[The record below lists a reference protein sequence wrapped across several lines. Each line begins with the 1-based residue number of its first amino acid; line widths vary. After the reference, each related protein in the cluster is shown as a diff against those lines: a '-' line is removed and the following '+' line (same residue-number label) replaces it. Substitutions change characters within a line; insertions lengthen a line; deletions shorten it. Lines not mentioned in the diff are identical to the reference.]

1 MFKSMIY
8 KEWLKTWAAIACLVL
23 MLIGFT
29 AYDFLA
35 LAKNASLQ
43 GYGFLWSYA
52 VGKYS
57 ILVDNL
63 IYLPV
68 ICGLALAAAQFI
80 PETYRKCLKLT
91 LHLPMPQLGTVSIMQ
106 GYGLV
111 VLLVFFTIQAAS
123 LGIFLGHYLVVDI
136 VWRILFS
143 LLTWYCAGLCAYI
156 WAGAIILEPAWRM
169 RIFETVLMLALLSTF
184 YLSSQMMGYSR
195 GILPLATATT
205 IAAFPLIH
213 FSVRRFKDGVQ

>member
-8 KEWLKTWAAIACLVL
+8 KEWLKTWTAIACLML

-29 AYDFLA
+29 SYDFLA

-63 IYLPV
+63 IYLPA

-91 LHLPMPQLGTVSIMQ
+91 LHLPMSQLRTVSIMQ

-111 VLLVFFTIQAAS
+111 VLLVFFIIQAAS
-123 LGIFLGHYLVVDI
+123 LGIFLGHYLVADI

-184 YLSSQMMGYSR
+184 YLSSQMMGYSC
-195 GILPLATATT
+195 GILPLATITT
-205 IAAFPLIH
+205 LAAFPLIH
-213 FSVRRFKDGVQ
+213 YSVRRFKDGVQ

>member
-8 KEWLKTWAAIACLVL
+8 KEWLKTWTAIACLML

-29 AYDFLA
+29 SYDFLA

-52 VGKYS
+52 IGKYS

-91 LHLPMPQLGTVSIMQ
+91 LHLPMSQLRTVSIMQ

-111 VLLVFFTIQAAS
+111 VLLVFFIIQAAS
-123 LGIFLGHYLVVDI
+123 LGIFLGHYLVSDI

-184 YLSSQMMGYSR
+184 YLSSQMMGYSC
-195 GILPLATATT
+195 GILPLATVTT
-205 IAAFPLIH
+205 LAAFPLIH
-213 FSVRRFKDGVQ
+213 YSVRRFKDGVQ

>member
-8 KEWLKTWAAIACLVL
+8 KEWLKTWTAIACLML

-29 AYDFLA
+29 SYDFLA

-91 LHLPMPQLGTVSIMQ
+91 LHLPMSQLRTVSIMQ
-106 GYGLV
+106 VYGLV
-111 VLLVFFTIQAAS
+111 VLLVFFIIQAAS
-123 LGIFLGHYLVVDI
+123 LGIFLGHYLVADI

-184 YLSSQMMGYSR
+184 YLSSQMMGYNC
-195 GILPLATATT
+195 GILPLATVTT
-205 IAAFPLIH
+205 LAAFPLIH
-213 FSVRRFKDGVQ
+213 YSVRRFKDGVQ

>member
-8 KEWLKTWAAIACLVL
+8 KEWLKTWTAIACLML

-29 AYDFLA
+29 SYDFLA

-91 LHLPMPQLGTVSIMQ
+91 LHLPMSQLRTVSIMQ

-123 LGIFLGHYLVVDI
+123 LGIFLGHYLVADI

-184 YLSSQMMGYSR
+184 YLSSQMMSYSC
-195 GILPLATATT
+195 GILPLATVTT
-205 IAAFPLIH
+205 LAAFPLIH
-213 FSVRRFKDGVQ
+213 YSVRRFKDGVQ

>member
-1 MFKSMIY
+1 MIY
-8 KEWLKTWAAIACLVL
+8 KEWLKTWTAIACLML

-29 AYDFLA
+29 SYDFLA

-91 LHLPMPQLGTVSIMQ
+91 LHLPMSQLRTVSIMQ

-111 VLLVFFTIQAAS
+111 VLLVFFIIQAAS
-123 LGIFLGHYLVVDI
+123 LGIFLGHYLVADI

-184 YLSSQMMGYSR
+184 YLSSQMMGYSC
-195 GILPLATATT
+195 GILPLAAVTT
-205 IAAFPLIH
+205 LAAFPLIH
-213 FSVRRFKDGVQ
+213 YSVRRFKDGVQ

>member
-8 KEWLKTWAAIACLVL
+8 KEWLKTGAAIVCMAL

-91 LHLPMPQLGTVSIMQ
+91 LHLPMPQLRTVSIMQ
-106 GYGLV
+106 GYGLA
-111 VLLVFFTIQAAS
+111 VLLGLFIIQSAS
-123 LGIFLGHYLVVDI
+123 LGIFLSHYLVSDI

-169 RIFETVLMLALLSTF
+169 RIFETVLMLAILSTF
-184 YLSSQMMGYSR
+184 FLSSQMMGYSC
-195 GILPLATATT
+195 GLLPLAIVTT
-205 IAAFPLIH
+205 IAALPLIH
-213 FSVRRFKDGVQ
+213 YSVRRFKDGVQ

>member
-8 KEWLKTWAAIACLVL
+8 KEWLKTGTAIVCMAL

-80 PETYRKCLKLT
+80 PEMYRKCLKLT
-91 LHLPMPQLGTVSIMQ
+91 LHLPMPQLRTVSVMQ
-106 GYGLV
+106 GYGLA
-111 VLLVFFTIQAAS
+111 VLLGLFIIQSAS
-123 LGIFLGHYLVVDI
+123 LGIFLRHYLVSDI

-156 WAGAIILEPAWRM
+156 WTGAIILEPAWRM
-169 RIFETVLMLALLSTF
+169 RIFETVLMLAILSTF
-184 YLSSQMMGYSR
+184 FLSSQMMGYSC
-195 GILPLATATT
+195 GLLSLAIVTT
-205 IAAFPLIH
+205 IAALPLIH
-213 FSVRRFKDGVQ
+213 YSVRRFKDGVQ

>member
-8 KEWLKTWAAIACLVL
+8 KEWLKTWTAIACLML

-29 AYDFLA
+29 SYDFLA

-68 ICGLALAAAQFI
+68 ICGLAIAAAQFI

-91 LHLPMPQLGTVSIMQ
+91 LHLPMSQLRTVSIMQ

-111 VLLVFFTIQAAS
+111 VLLVFFIIQAAS
-123 LGIFLGHYLVVDI
+123 LGIFLGHYLVADI

-184 YLSSQMMGYSR
+184 YLSSQMMGYSC
-195 GILPLATATT
+195 GILPLATVTT
-205 IAAFPLIH
+205 LAAFPLIH
-213 FSVRRFKDGVQ
+213 YSVRRFKDGIQ

>member
-1 MFKSMIY
+1 MLKSMIY
-8 KEWLKTWAAIACLVL
+8 KEWLKTWTAIACLML

-29 AYDFLA
+29 SYDFLA

-91 LHLPMPQLGTVSIMQ
+91 LHLPMSQLRTVSIMQ

-111 VLLVFFTIQAAS
+111 VLLVFFIIQAVS
-123 LGIFLGHYLVVDI
+123 LGIFLGHYLVADI

-184 YLSSQMMGYSR
+184 YLSSQMMGYSC
-195 GILPLATATT
+195 GILPLATVTT
-205 IAAFPLIH
+205 LAAFPLIH
-213 FSVRRFKDGVQ
+213 YSVRRFKDGVQ

>member
-8 KEWLKTWAAIACLVL
+8 KEWLKTGTAIVCMAL

-91 LHLPMPQLGTVSIMQ
+91 LHLPMPQLRTVSIMQ
-106 GYGLV
+106 GYGLA
-111 VLLVFFTIQAAS
+111 VLLGLFIIQSAS
-123 LGIFLGHYLVVDI
+123 LGIFLSHYLVSDI

-169 RIFETVLMLALLSTF
+169 RIFETVLMLAILSTF
-184 YLSSQMMGYSR
+184 FLSSQMMGYSC
-195 GILPLATATT
+195 GLLPLAIVTT
-205 IAAFPLIH
+205 IAALPLSH
-213 FSVRRFKDGVQ
+213 YSVRRFKDGVQ

>member
-1 MFKSMIY
+1 MIY
-8 KEWLKTWAAIACLVL
+8 KEWLKTWTAIACLML

-29 AYDFLA
+29 SYDFLA

-91 LHLPMPQLGTVSIMQ
+91 LHLPMSQLRTVSIMQ

-111 VLLVFFTIQAAS
+111 VLLVFFIIQAVS
-123 LGIFLGHYLVVDI
+123 LGIFLGHYLVADI

-184 YLSSQMMGYSR
+184 YLSSQMMGYSC
-195 GILPLATATT
+195 GILPLATVTT
-205 IAAFPLIH
+205 LAAFPLIH
-213 FSVRRFKDGVQ
+213 YSVRRFKDGVQ

>member
-8 KEWLKTWAAIACLVL
+8 KEWLKTRTAIACLML

-29 AYDFLA
+29 SYDFLA
-35 LAKNASLQ
+35 LAKNTSLQ

-91 LHLPMPQLGTVSIMQ
+91 LHLPMPQLRTVSIMQ

-123 LGIFLGHYLVVDI
+123 LGIFLGHYLVTDI

-184 YLSSQMMGYSR
+184 YLSSQMMGYSH

-205 IAAFPLIH
+205 LAAFPLIH
-213 FSVRRFKDGVQ
+213 YSVRRFKDGVQ

>member
-8 KEWLKTWAAIACLVL
+8 KEWLKTRTAIACLVL

-91 LHLPMPQLGTVSIMQ
+91 LHLPMSRLRTVSIMQ

-111 VLLVFFTIQAAS
+111 VLLVFFIIQAAS
-123 LGIFLGHYLVVDI
+123 LGIFLGHYLVADI

-184 YLSSQMMGYSR
+184 YLSSQMMGYSC
-195 GILPLATATT
+195 GILPLAAVTT
-205 IAAFPLIH
+205 LAAFPLIH
-213 FSVRRFKDGVQ
+213 YSVRRFKDGVQ

>member
-91 LHLPMPQLGTVSIMQ
+91 LHLPMPQLRTVSIMQ

-123 LGIFLGHYLVVDI
+123 LGIFLGHYLVADI

-205 IAAFPLIH
+205 LAAFPLIH
-213 FSVRRFKDGVQ
+213 YSVRRFKDGVQ

>member
-8 KEWLKTWAAIACLVL
+8 KEWLKTGTAIACLAL

-29 AYDFLA
+29 GYDFLA

-91 LHLPMPQLGTVSIMQ
+91 LHLPMPQLRTVSVMQ
-106 GYGLV
+106 GYGLA
-111 VLLVFFTIQAAS
+111 VLLGLFFIQAS
-123 LGIFLGHYLVVDI
+123 SVGIFLGHYLVSDI

-169 RIFETVLMLALLSTF
+169 RIFETVLMLAILSTF
-184 YLSSQMMGYSR
+184 FLSSQMMGYNC
-195 GILPLATATT
+195 GLLPLAIVTT
-205 IAAFPLIH
+205 IAALPLIH
-213 FSVRRFKDGVQ
+213 YSVRRFKDGVQ

>member
-8 KEWLKTWAAIACLVL
+8 KEWLKTWTAIAYLML

-29 AYDFLA
+29 SYDFMA

-43 GYGFLWSYA
+43 GYGFLRSYA

-91 LHLPMPQLGTVSIMQ
+91 LHLPMPQLRTVSIMQ

-111 VLLVFFTIQAAS
+111 VLLVFFIIQAAS
-123 LGIFLGHYLVVDI
+123 LGIFLGHYLVADI

-184 YLSSQMMGYSR
+184 YLSSQMMGYSC
-195 GILPLATATT
+195 GILPLATVTT
-205 IAAFPLIH
+205 LAAFPLIH
-213 FSVRRFKDGVQ
+213 YSVRRFKDGVQ

>member
-1 MFKSMIY
+1 MIY
-8 KEWLKTWAAIACLVL
+8 KEWLKTWTAIACLML

-29 AYDFLA
+29 SYDFLA

-91 LHLPMPQLGTVSIMQ
+91 LHLPMSQLRTVSIMQ

-123 LGIFLGHYLVVDI
+123 LGIFLGHYLVADI

-156 WAGAIILEPAWRM
+156 WAGAIILEPAWRT

-195 GILPLATATT
+195 GILPMATATT
-205 IAAFPLIH
+205 LAASPLIH
-213 FSVRRFKDGVQ
+213 YSVRRFKDGVQ

>member
-8 KEWLKTWAAIACLVL
+8 KEWLKTWTAIACLTL

-29 AYDFLA
+29 SYDFLA

-68 ICGLALAAAQFI
+68 ICGLVLSAAQFI

-91 LHLPMPQLGTVSIMQ
+91 LHLPMSQLRTVSIMQ

-111 VLLVFFTIQAAS
+111 VLLVFFIIQAAS
-123 LGIFLGHYLVVDI
+123 LGIFLGHYLVADI

-184 YLSSQMMGYSR
+184 YLSSQMMGYSC
-195 GILPLATATT
+195 GILPLATVTT
-205 IAAFPLIH
+205 LAAFPLIH
-213 FSVRRFKDGVQ
+213 YSVRRFKDGVQ

>member
-1 MFKSMIY
+1 MIY
-8 KEWLKTWAAIACLVL
+8 KEWLKTWTAIACLML

-29 AYDFLA
+29 SYDFLA

-80 PETYRKCLKLT
+80 PETCRKCLKLT
-91 LHLPMPQLGTVSIMQ
+91 LHLPMSQLRTVSIMQ

-111 VLLVFFTIQAAS
+111 VLLVFFIIQAAS
-123 LGIFLGHYLVVDI
+123 LGIFLGHYLAADI

-184 YLSSQMMGYSR
+184 YLSSQMMGYSC
-195 GILPLATATT
+195 GILPLATVTT
-205 IAAFPLIH
+205 LAAFPLIH
-213 FSVRRFKDGVQ
+213 YSVRRFKDGVQ

>member
-8 KEWLKTWAAIACLVL
+8 KEWLKTWTAIACLML

-29 AYDFLA
+29 SYDFLA

-91 LHLPMPQLGTVSIMQ
+91 LHLPMSQLRTVSIMQ

-111 VLLVFFTIQAAS
+111 VLLVFFIIQAVS
-123 LGIFLGHYLVVDI
+123 LGIFLGHYLVADI

>member
-8 KEWLKTWAAIACLVL
+8 KEWLKTGTTIVCMAL

-43 GYGFLWSYA
+43 GYGFLWSYS

-68 ICGLALAAAQFI
+68 ICGLVLAAAQFV
-80 PETYRKCLKLT
+80 PEMYRKCLKLT
-91 LHLPMPQLGTVSIMQ
+91 LHLPMPQSRTVAVMQ
-106 GYGLV
+106 GYGIA
-111 VLLVFFTIQAAS
+111 VLLGLFIIQSAS
-123 LGIFLGHYLVVDI
+123 LGIFLNHYLVSDI
-136 VWRILFS
+136 VWRILVS

-156 WAGAIILEPAWRM
+156 WAGAIILEPAWKM

-195 GILPLATATT
+195 GILPLALVTT
-205 IAAFPLIH
+205 FAALPLIH
-213 FSVRRFKDGVQ
+213 YSVKRFKDGVQ

>member
-8 KEWLKTWAAIACLVL
+8 KEWLKTGTAIACLAL

-29 AYDFLA
+29 GYDFLA

-91 LHLPMPQLGTVSIMQ
+91 LHLPMPQLRTVSIMQ
-106 GYGLV
+106 GYGLA
-111 VLLVFFTIQAAS
+111 VLLGLFIIQSAS
-123 LGIFLGHYLVVDI
+123 LGIFLSHYLVSDI

-156 WAGAIILEPAWRM
+156 WVGAIILEPAWRM
-169 RIFETVLMLALLSTF
+169 RIFETVLMLAILSTF
-184 YLSSQMMGYSR
+184 FLSSQMMGYSC
-195 GILPLATATT
+195 GLLPLAIVTT
-205 IAAFPLIH
+205 IAALPLIH
-213 FSVRRFKDGVQ
+213 YSVRRFKDGVQ

>member
-1 MFKSMIY
+1 MIY
-8 KEWLKTWAAIACLVL
+8 KEWLKTWTAIACLML

-29 AYDFLA
+29 SYDFLA

-80 PETYRKCLKLT
+80 PEIYRKCLKLT
-91 LHLPMPQLGTVSIMQ
+91 LHLPMSQLRTVSIMQ

-111 VLLVFFTIQAAS
+111 VLLVFFIIQAAS
-123 LGIFLGHYLVVDI
+123 LGIFLGHYLVADI

-184 YLSSQMMGYSR
+184 YLSSQMMGYSC
-195 GILPLATATT
+195 GILPLATVTT
-205 IAAFPLIH
+205 LAAFPLIH
-213 FSVRRFKDGVQ
+213 YSVRRFKDGVQ

>member
-1 MFKSMIY
+1 MIY
-8 KEWLKTWAAIACLVL
+8 KEWLKTGTAIACLAL

-29 AYDFLA
+29 GYDFLA

-91 LHLPMPQLGTVSIMQ
+91 LHLPMPQLRTVSIMQ
-106 GYGLV
+106 GYGLA
-111 VLLVFFTIQAAS
+111 VLLGLFIIQSAS
-123 LGIFLGHYLVVDI
+123 LGIFLSHYLVSDI

-156 WAGAIILEPAWRM
+156 WVGAIILEPAWRM
-169 RIFETVLMLALLSTF
+169 RIFETVLMLAILSTF
-184 YLSSQMMGYSR
+184 FLSSQMMGYSC
-195 GILPLATATT
+195 GLLPLAIVTT
-205 IAAFPLIH
+205 IAALPLIH
-213 FSVRRFKDGVQ
+213 YSVRRFKDGVQ

>member
-8 KEWLKTWAAIACLVL
+8 KEWLKTGTAIMCLV
-23 MLIGFT
+23 MMMAGFT

-35 LAKNASLQ
+35 LAKNASLH
-43 GYGFLWSYA
+43 GYDFLWSYA

-80 PETYRKCLKLT
+80 PETFRKCLKLT
-91 LHLPMPQLGTVSIMQ
+91 LHLPMPQFRTVSVMQ
-106 GYGLV
+106 GYGIG
-111 VLLVFFTIQAAS
+111 VLLVLFIVQGAS
-123 LGIFLGHYLVVDI
+123 LGIFLGHYLVADI

-143 LLTWYCAGLCAYI
+143 LITWYCAGLCAYI
-156 WAGAIILEPAWRM
+156 WAGAIMLEPAWRM

-184 YLSSQMMGYSR
+184 FLSSQMMGYSR
-195 GILPLATATT
+195 GILPLATVTT
-205 IAAFPLIH
+205 LAAFPLIH
-213 FSVRRFKDGVQ
+213 YSVRRFKDGVQ

>member
-1 MFKSMIY
+1 MVKSLIY
-8 KEWLKTWAAIACLVL
+8 KEWLKTGTMILCLFL
-23 MLIGFT
+23 LLALFT

-35 LAKNASLQ
+35 LGKNASLQ
-43 GYGFLWSYA
+43 GYGFLWTYA
-52 VGKYS
+52 AVKNS

-68 ICGLALAAAQFI
+68 ACGLVLAAAQFI
-80 PETYRKCLKLT
+80 PEAYRKCLKLT
-91 LHLPMPQLGTVSIMQ
+91 LHLPMPQARTVAVMQ
-106 GYGLV
+106 SYGLC
-111 VLLVFFTIQAAS
+111 VLLALFILQAAA
-123 LGIFLGHYLVVDI
+123 LGIFLNHYLVSDI

-184 YLSSQMMGYSR
+184 YLSSQMMAYR
-195 GILPLATATT
+195 HGILPISAVTTLAAL
-205 IAAFPLIH
+205 PLIH
-213 FSVRRFKDGVQ
+213 YSVRRFKDGVQ

>member
-8 KEWLKTWAAIACLVL
+8 KEWLKTWTAIACLML

-29 AYDFLA
+29 SYNFLA

-63 IYLPV
+63 IYLPA

-91 LHLPMPQLGTVSIMQ
+91 LHLPMSQLRTVSIMQ

-111 VLLVFFTIQAAS
+111 VLLVFFIIQAAS
-123 LGIFLGHYLVVDI
+123 LGIFLGHYLVADI

-184 YLSSQMMGYSR
+184 YLSSQMMGYSC
-195 GILPLATATT
+195 GILPLATVTT
-205 IAAFPLIH
+205 LAAFPLIH
-213 FSVRRFKDGVQ
+213 YSVRRFKDGVQ

>member
-1 MFKSMIY
+1 MIY
-8 KEWLKTWAAIACLVL
+8 KEWLKTRTAIACLML

-29 AYDFLA
+29 SYDFLA

-80 PETYRKCLKLT
+80 QETYRKCLKLT
-91 LHLPMPQLGTVSIMQ
+91 LHLPMSQLRTVSIMQ

-111 VLLVFFTIQAAS
+111 VLLVFFIIQAAS
-123 LGIFLGHYLVVDI
+123 LGIFLGHYLVADI

-184 YLSSQMMGYSR
+184 YLSSQMMGYSY
-195 GILPLATATT
+195 GILPLATVTT
-205 IAAFPLIH
+205 LAAFPLIH
-213 FSVRRFKDGVQ
+213 YSVRRFKDGVQ

>member
-1 MFKSMIY
+1 MLKSMIY

-91 LHLPMPQLGTVSIMQ
+91 LHLPMSQLRTVSIMQ

-111 VLLVFFTIQAAS
+111 VLLVFFIIQAAS
-123 LGIFLGHYLVVDI
+123 LGIFLGHYLVADI

-184 YLSSQMMGYSR
+184 YLSSQMMGYSC
-195 GILPLATATT
+195 GILPLATVTT
-205 IAAFPLIH
+205 PAAFPLIH
-213 FSVRRFKDGVQ
+213 YSVRRFKDGVQ

>member
-1 MFKSMIY
+1 
-8 KEWLKTWAAIACLVL
+8 
-23 MLIGFT
+23 
-29 AYDFLA
+29 
-35 LAKNASLQ
+35 
-43 GYGFLWSYA
+43 
-52 VGKYS
+52 
-57 ILVDNL
+57 
-63 IYLPV
+63 
-68 ICGLALAAAQFI
+68 
-80 PETYRKCLKLT
+80 
-91 LHLPMPQLGTVSIMQ
+91 MQ

-123 LGIFLGHYLVVDI
+123 LGIFLGHYLVADI

-195 GILPLATATT
+195 GILPLATVTT
-205 IAAFPLIH
+205 LAAFPLIH
-213 FSVRRFKDGVQ
+213 YSVRRFKDGVQ

>member
-1 MFKSMIY
+1 MIY
-8 KEWLKTWAAIACLVL
+8 KEWLKTRTAIACLML

-29 AYDFLA
+29 SYDFLA

-80 PETYRKCLKLT
+80 QETYRKCLKLT
-91 LHLPMPQLGTVSIMQ
+91 LHLPMPQLRTMSIMQ

-111 VLLVFFTIQAAS
+111 VLLVFFIIQAAS
-123 LGIFLGHYLVVDI
+123 LGIFLGHYLVADI

-184 YLSSQMMGYSR
+184 YLSSQMMGYSC
-195 GILPLATATT
+195 GILPLATVTT
-205 IAAFPLIH
+205 LAAFPLIH
-213 FSVRRFKDGVQ
+213 YSVRRFKDGVQ

>member
-8 KEWLKTWAAIACLVL
+8 KEWLKTWTAIACLML

-91 LHLPMPQLGTVSIMQ
+91 LHLPMSQLRTVSIMQ

-111 VLLVFFTIQAAS
+111 VLLVFFIIQAAS
-123 LGIFLGHYLVVDI
+123 LGIFLGHYLVADI

-184 YLSSQMMGYSR
+184 YLSSQMMGYSC

-205 IAAFPLIH
+205 LAAFPLIH
-213 FSVRRFKDGVQ
+213 YSVRRFKDGVQ

>member
-1 MFKSMIY
+1 MIY
-8 KEWLKTWAAIACLVL
+8 KEWLKTWTAIACLML

-29 AYDFLA
+29 SYDFLA

-91 LHLPMPQLGTVSIMQ
+91 LHLPMSQLRTVSIMQ

-111 VLLVFFTIQAAS
+111 VLLVFFIIQAAS
-123 LGIFLGHYLVVDI
+123 LGIFLGHYLVADI
-136 VWRILFS
+136 VWRVLFS

-184 YLSSQMMGYSR
+184 YLSSQMMGYSC
-195 GILPLATATT
+195 GILPLATVTT
-205 IAAFPLIH
+205 LAAFPLIH
-213 FSVRRFKDGVQ
+213 YSVRRFKDGVQ

>member
-8 KEWLKTWAAIACLVL
+8 KEWLKTWTAIACLML

-29 AYDFLA
+29 SYDFLA

-68 ICGLALAAAQFI
+68 ICGLALATAQFI

-91 LHLPMPQLGTVSIMQ
+91 LHLPMSQLRTVSIMQ

-111 VLLVFFTIQAAS
+111 VLLVFFIIQAVS
-123 LGIFLGHYLVVDI
+123 LGIFLGHYLVADI

-184 YLSSQMMGYSR
+184 YLSSQMMGYSC
-195 GILPLATATT
+195 GILPLATVTT
-205 IAAFPLIH
+205 LAAFPLIH
-213 FSVRRFKDGVQ
+213 YSVRRFKDGVQ

>member
-8 KEWLKTWAAIACLVL
+8 KEWLKTRTAIACLML

-29 AYDFLA
+29 SYDFLA

-91 LHLPMPQLGTVSIMQ
+91 LHLPMSQLRTVSIMQ

-111 VLLVFFTIQAAS
+111 VLLVFFIIQAAS
-123 LGIFLGHYLVVDI
+123 LGIFLGHYLVADI

-184 YLSSQMMGYSR
+184 YLSSQMMGYSC
-195 GILPLATATT
+195 GILPLATVTML
-205 IAAFPLIH
+205 AAFPLIH
-213 FSVRRFKDGVQ
+213 YSVRRFKDGVQ

>member
-8 KEWLKTWAAIACLVL
+8 KEWLKTWTAIACLML

-29 AYDFLA
+29 SYDFLA

-91 LHLPMPQLGTVSIMQ
+91 LHLPMSQLRTVSIMQ

-111 VLLVFFTIQAAS
+111 VLLVFFIIQAAS
-123 LGIFLGHYLVVDI
+123 LGIFLGHYLVADI

-143 LLTWYCAGLCAYI
+143 LLTWYCSGLCAYI

-184 YLSSQMMGYSR
+184 YLSSQMMGYSC
-195 GILPLATATT
+195 GILPMATVTT
-205 IAAFPLIH
+205 LAAFPLIH
-213 FSVRRFKDGVQ
+213 YSVRRFKDGVQ

>member
-8 KEWLKTWAAIACLVL
+8 KEWLKTWTAIACLML

-29 AYDFLA
+29 SYDFLT

-63 IYLPV
+63 IYLHV
-68 ICGLALAAAQFI
+68 ICGLAIAAAQFI

-91 LHLPMPQLGTVSIMQ
+91 LHLPMSQLRTVSIMQ

-111 VLLVFFTIQAAS
+111 VLLVFFIIQAAS
-123 LGIFLGHYLVVDI
+123 LGIFLGHYLVADI

-184 YLSSQMMGYSR
+184 YLSSQMMGYSC
-195 GILPLATATT
+195 GILPLATVTT
-205 IAAFPLIH
+205 LAAFPLIH
-213 FSVRRFKDGVQ
+213 YSVRRFKDGVQ

>member
-8 KEWLKTWAAIACLVL
+8 KEWLKTRTAIACLML

-29 AYDFLA
+29 SYDFLA
-35 LAKNASLQ
+35 LAKNTSLQ

-91 LHLPMPQLGTVSIMQ
+91 LHLPMPQLRTVSIMQ

-123 LGIFLGHYLVVDI
+123 LGIFLGHYLVADI

-184 YLSSQMMGYSR
+184 YLSSQMTGYSR

-205 IAAFPLIH
+205 LAAFPLIH
-213 FSVRRFKDGVQ
+213 YSVRRFKDGVQ